1 MSDAYSN
8 YFIGNKTKP
17 FHLFVGAVVL
27 NDNDQALCYHFV
39 ISKDKKEVH
48 SLMRE
53 TVEPTTSLEDNLR
66 RGLMEE
72 FGAQALIIGFLGAI
86 QSHFKNWEGIEV
98 QKTTIY
104 FLCRLDK
111 SKPLVKPSKPGIFEG
126 ETGHIEWYEMHF
138 LIEKMKNQF
147 KLYQKTDYDE
157 SIILERALN
166 YINKNE
172 NDI

>member
-8 YFIGNKTKP
+8 YFIGNKTRP
-17 FHLFVGAVVL
+17 FHLSVGAVVL
-27 NDNDQALCYHFV
+27 NDNDQLLCYHFV
-39 ISKDKKEVH
+39 IPKDKKEMY

-66 RGLMEE
+66 KGLMEE
-72 FGAQALIIGFLGAI
+72 FGVQALIIGFLGTI
-86 QSHFKNWEGIEV
+86 ESHFENWEGVEV

-111 SKPLVKPSKPGIFEG
+111 SRPLVKPSKPGIFEG
-126 ETGHIEWYEMHF
+126 ETGHIEWHEIHF

-147 KLYQKTDYDE
+147 DLYQKTDYDE
-157 SIILERALN
+157 SIILENTLHYLN
-166 YINKNE
+166 NN
-172 NDI
+172 